1 MPSRERILHHYRV
14 ERELAD
20 RSRLASK
27 DERRVLYAA
36 VYDELF
42 RRLPDHE
49 QIEMKADVAAQ
60 APETAL
66 QFGMITR
73 FLRPE
78 TRFLEIGPG
87 DCALAMMVASRV
99 ACVYAVNVQKRS
111 PSVPT
116 PLRTLI

>member
-14 ERELAD
+14 EWELAD
-20 RSRLASK
+20 RLRLASK

-49 QIEMKADVAAQ
+49 LIEMKGDVAAQ
-60 APETAL
+60 ATETAL
-66 QFGMITR
+66 QFGMIKR

-78 TRFLEIGPG
+78 TRFLEVGAG
-87 DCALAMMVASRV
+87 
-99 ACVYAVNVQKRS
+99 
-111 PSVPT
+111 
-116 PLRTLI
+116 